1 MVFFL
6 VIYCIKYLW
15 WFTIAIREEYFY
27 VRVAERATRRA
38 RIQMTRVRVSVR
50 SLFWC
55 WLGVWVCSGYFCI
68 DSVDRALR
76 VRVGGSISRGLLGIV
91 VISIVALEKGVTAS
105 AFSGPRVHI

>member
-1 MVFFL
+1 M
-6 VIYCIKYLW
+6 
-15 WFTIAIREEYFY
+15 
-27 VRVAERATRRA
+27 
-38 RIQMTRVRVSVR
+38 
-50 SLFWC
+50 
-55 WLGVWVCSGYFCI
+55 WVCSGYFCI